1 MNPMTYLCFT
11 LMSILI
17 QFCLMDFT
25 NETGKS
31 VKSIVDI
38 NQTNR
43 KISNDVIKRITQKP
57 HALYYRTKTAS
68 AKKGEN
74 SEVYPNSTITEK
86 IFTTTDL
93 VTTEIDLFYE
103 DGNSTIDG
111 AFTSES
117 PLATTEFDN
126 VTEITFLY
134 KTSTVKPPKEKKNI
148 KKQDRCSCDLLF
160 ELCDINCCCDT
171 DCTDQEITLFNSCE
185 GSQGEYQK
193 RSQHELTQCS
203 NNAIESLFCIV
214 KTNLPEN
221 KEIRPNQ
228 ADTAVINR
236 VYKWHT
242 VDKLEPTA
250 TTKKATYKIG
260 DPLLL
265 LSKGTLKYLDI
276 PIPLVNN
283 YCKSKKPIRFL
294 VNEVVKCNVKLKEI
308 NALQILKIT
317 EEAKIVTYTN
327 SSTGLNCSSLLCA
340 NWSVIL
346 CNEEACQNYNQQLH
360 EPTCSEGYC
369 SNIAYRIEYTLY
381 CNETGILTSAIKLY
395 VKDVSTTLQFIQQE
409 IRVNFLMAND
419 TSRIIKLSGNP
430 GYVQGLPVL
439 ASTLANNQTQQFYN
453 NTQNE
458 NYILLPDNKN
468 GMCVLNNILNNKL
481 NFDENKRINCKF
493 TVERIKSNNATDICV
508 KIQDRIKNFLRLNSD
523 IFVSPFGKPQENV
536 KWTILSQINRTN
548 VYGGYNP
555 KDSLLLCYNIVTRFS
570 FTIVYVDSGKNENK
584 IIEARIVGTPRN
596 LTMSSKQNY
605 FFVLSV
611 DVKFIDASGP
621 AMKVYAGAPL
631 LSIHLPKNFFLPF
644 Y

>member
-228 ADTAVINR
+228 
-236 VYKWHT
+236 
-242 VDKLEPTA
+242 
-250 TTKKATYKIG
+250 
-260 DPLLL
+260 
-265 LSKGTLKYLDI
+265 
-276 PIPLVNN
+276 
-283 YCKSKKPIRFL
+283 
-294 VNEVVKCNVKLKEI
+294 
-308 NALQILKIT
+308 
-317 EEAKIVTYTN
+317 
-327 SSTGLNCSSLLCA
+327 NCSSLLCA